1 MQYFSIVVALTDWK
15 ARTVGELTYK
25 KGDQLEILN
34 DIEEFWWLARHKETG
49 LEGYIPTKLR
59 NQNGVLI
66 PAFKK

>member
-1 MQYFSIVVALTDWK
+1 MVVLYDRFFDNPSQLAF
-15 ARTVGELTYK
+15 K
-25 KGDQLEILN
+25 KGDHIEILN
-34 DIEEFWWLARHKETG
+34 ETEEFWGLARHKETG

>member
-1 MQYFSIVVALTDWK
+1 MVALTDWK
-15 ARTVGELTYK
+15 ARTVVELTFQ
-25 KGDQLEILN
+25 KGDHLEILN
-34 DIEEFWWLARHKETG
+34 EAGEFWWLARHKETG